1 MIDCIFCKISS
12 HEIPSNIV
20 FENEN
25 FLAFLDIRPLNPGHT
40 LVIPRKHYR
49 WVWDVPIPG
58 LYFEVVTRIAK
69 ATQKVMKTEWI
80 ACEIA
85 GMGVHHQSDACTAMG
100 LHLHGRESGRR
111 SRRVSLRPPLRC
123 AQRQLGSRVASN
135 HEG

>member
-69 ATQKVMKTEWI
+69 ALQKVMKTEWI
-80 ACEIA
+80 ASEIA
-85 GMGVHHQSDACTAMG
+85 GMGVHHAHIHLIPRLPDDGHGEFPIQTNVKSISADRMKTIAESIRRG
-100 LHLHGRESGRR
+100 L
-111 SRRVSLRPPLRC
+111 
-123 AQRQLGSRVASN
+123 N
-135 HEG
+135 

>member
-20 FENEN
+20 FENES

-69 ATQKVMKTEWI
+69 ALQRVMKTEWI

-85 GMGVHHQSDACTAMG
+85 GMGVDHAHI
-100 LHLHGRESGRR
+100 HLIPRLPDDGHGEFPIQTNVKRISADKMKTIAESIRR
-111 SRRVSLRPPLRC
+111 SLS
-123 AQRQLGSRVASN
+123 
-135 HEG
+135 

>member
-40 LVIPRKHYR
+40 LVIPRKHYL

-69 ATQKVMKTEWI
+69 ALQKVMKTEWI

-85 GMGVHHQSDACTAMG
+85 GMGVHHAHIRSEEHTSELQSLTNLVCR
-100 LHLHGRESGRR
+100 LLLEK
-111 SRRVSLRPPLRC
+111 
-123 AQRQLGSRVASN
+123 
-135 HEG
+135 